1 MEFLSVTCAAMI
13 VIAEASHGN
22 LDRHEGVSLFYPLP
36 DMSQDE
42 PR

>member
-1 MEFLSVTCAAMI
+1 MEFLSVTCVAMI

-22 LDRHEGVSLFYPLP
+22 LDRHEDVSFFYPLP